1 MTGTPPTT
9 SGLLIVTHGRLAE
22 ELVETVRRLE
32 GDAPDTEA
40 VCLGWGQDVAD
51 SARRIEEA
59 THRLRERC
67 GSVLI
72 LTDMFGGGATDL
84 ALSLQ
89 ESGAVEVATGVNL
102 PMVMKFRQ
110 LRAQYEFPEAVRRTA
125 DQGRSS
131 IQVAGDLLRKPGAGE
146 GT

>member
-1 MTGTPPTT
+1 MIESASTT

-22 ELVETVRRLE
+22 EFVEAVRRLE
-32 GDAPDTEA
+32 GDSPDMEA
-40 VCLGWGQDVAD
+40 VSLGWDEDVSD

-59 THRLRERC
+59 TRRLRERC

-89 ESGAVEVATGVNL
+89 EPGAVEVATGVNL
-102 PMVMKFRQ
+102 PMVMKFRH
-110 LRAQYEFPEAVRRTA
+110 LRAQHEFPEAVRRTA

-131 IQVAGDLLRKPGAGE
+131 IQVAGDLLRKPGTDE
-146 GT
+146 RS